1 MVYFKEFNFEPSAT
15 GLENTTAPNLSPPQQ
30 ANVESGTNEKTPLDV
45 SQEPNTSLSSSRP
58 EMPETESVH
67 PSYAGVHEI
76 KQGPSS
82 SQEHLTESGPMII
95 NGDVGSTGLNE
106 RPSFGNSEIDRK
118 LNSLEPVSSNAEGA
132 PLYEGSNINS
142 INFRPHNLGSE
153 HGNTDARPNNES
165 YNPTEPNARPG
176 IDSSSAKE
184 TPSYERQEEKDAR
197 LEAFAKL
204 PMSDEVPTKIQEPP
218 GLSYVLP
225 MNDKVSAEKPLQ
237 SPIKLPPTIALITPK
252 RGIKRIP
259 YLLPDIVLKW
269 HTNRTKGSFRAVIPC
284 DRAILLADYSYKLL
298 FVF

>member
-15 GLENTTAPNLSPPQQ
+15 GLQNTTAPNLPPPQQ
-30 ANVESGTNEKTPLDV
+30 ANVESGTNERTPLDG
-45 SQEPNTSLSSSRP
+45 SQEPDTSFSSSKP
-58 EMPETESVH
+58 EILETESVH

-76 KQGPSS
+76 EKGP
-82 SQEHLTESGPMII
+82 GPMII
-95 NGDVGSTGLNE
+95 NSDVGSTGLNE

-118 LNSLEPVSSNAEGA
+118 LNSLEPVSSNTEGV

-142 INFRPHNLGSE
+142 MNFRPHNLGSE
-153 HGNTDARPNNES
+153 HGNTDARPSYES
-165 YNPTEPNARPG
+165 SNPTELNARPG

-184 TPSYERQEEKDAR
+184 TSSYERQEEKDAR

-225 MNDKVSAEKPLQ
+225 MNDKVPAEKPLQ
-237 SPIKLPPTIALITPK
+237 SPIKLPPAIALITPK

-259 YLLPDIVLKW
+259 YLF
-269 HTNRTKGSFRAVIPC
+269 SA
-284 DRAILLADYSYKLL
+284 
-298 FVF
+298 